1 MLPRAVASVKLLWVP
16 PVVRLKT
23 SQKPLDLET
32 DVRQLRFPTENCRN
46 TLFGAPEN
54 ASKYLR
60 TILGDVPCN
69 IMQPGV

>member
-32 DVRQLRFPTENCRN
+32 DVRQVGFPKENGRN
-46 TLFGAPEN
+46 TLFGAPEKMHP
-54 ASKYLR
+54 S
-60 TILGDVPCN
+60 T
-69 IMQPGV
+69 